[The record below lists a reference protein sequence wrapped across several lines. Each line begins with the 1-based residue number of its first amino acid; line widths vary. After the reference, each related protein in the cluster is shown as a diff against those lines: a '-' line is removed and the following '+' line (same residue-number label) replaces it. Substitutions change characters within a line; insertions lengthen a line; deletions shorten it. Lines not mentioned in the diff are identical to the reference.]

1 MAYKDLVAMLKKGGA
16 VFHYHNSDLTIFA
29 KVKHFV
35 AGTDCIVV
43 EFEGGGLRIWRD
55 SKVRKVER
63 PANLLIECEE
73 CFEIHNSRGEH
84 VGYILRAN

>member
-35 AGTDCIVV
+35 SFLQIILGSWSD
-43 EFEGGGLRIWRD
+43 RITPQVAV
-55 SKVRKVER
+55 SQ
-63 PANLLIECEE
+63 L
-73 CFEIHNSRGEH
+73 
-84 VGYILRAN
+84 